1 MIKIMV
7 SREPNSCKKSS
18 KAKADPYSPE
28 NMDRWVYETL
38 KEEGD
43 NFPTWHLEDTIN
55 DDRINDSFA

>member
-1 MIKIMV
+1 V
-7 SREPNSCKKSS
+7 QKSS